1 MHGRLWP
8 EILECHHEIVFMHKL
23 RRCVVSNDSA
33 KKARVIH
40 GCNLALLSILLCTTL
55 LAVRQRG
62 IRLVYATIHAMRRTS
77 LSLILCLLI
86 AGCAAAPNEAGQ
98 QSLTIYTARDKD
110 EVAHVVDLFTA
121 KYPKYK
127 GGVNTITLGAQAAL
141 DRLRAE
147 KSNPQAGFLWGGTL
161 QALQQAADEGLL
173 SPSNPTN
180 ANLIDTSRKDPQGRW
195 YAEML
200 LPEVI
205 IYNHELLKPDQAPKD
220 WDDLIT
226 PAFKDKVV
234 IRDVMASGTMRTIF
248 SAMIARQLAEKGSVD
263 AGYEWLKKL
272 DANTVVYTPTPD
284 DMYLK
289 LDRGV
294 GTVTLWNLQ
303 DALIQPLKNNRPWS
317 FVIPASGVPVL
328 LDGVGIVNNPKMTQ
342 AAEDFQNFILEP
354 QLQAQLAKDYY
365 QIPAIRLADADKPE
379 WLAKLDIKEMKIDW
393 AMMSQKQTDWMN
405 YWSQNIKGKGGR

>member
-1 MHGRLWP
+1 M
-8 EILECHHEIVFMHKL
+8 
-23 RRCVVSNDSA
+23 RRIA
-33 KKARVIH
+33 
-40 GCNLALLSILLCTTL
+40 LLLSILLF
-55 LAVRQRG
+55 A
-62 IRLVYATIHAMRRTS
+62 
-77 LSLILCLLI
+77 
-86 AGCAAAPNEAGQ
+86 AGCTPATNEPAQ
-98 QSLTIYTARDKD
+98 QSLTIYTGRDKD
-110 EVAHVVDLFTA
+110 EVARVVDLFTA
-121 KYPKYK
+121 QYPQYK
-127 GGVNTITLGAQAAL
+127 GHVSTITLGAQAAL

-161 QALQQAADEGLL
+161 QGLQQAASEGLL
-173 SPSNPTN
+173 APSSPTN
-180 ANLIDTSRKDPQGRW
+180 SHLIDASRKDPEGRW
-195 YAEML
+195 HAEML

-205 IYNHELLKPDQAPKD
+205 IYNHELLKPEEAPKD

-226 PAFKDKVV
+226 PKFKDKIV

-248 SAMIARQLAEKGSVD
+248 SAMIYRQNAAAGSAE

-317 FVIPASGVPVL
+317 FVIPLSGVPVL
-328 LDGVGIVNNPKMTQ
+328 LDGVGVVNNPRMM
-342 AAEDFQNFILEP
+342 AAAADFQNFLLEP
-354 QLQAQLAKDYY
+354 RLQAQLAKDYY
-365 QIPAIRLADADKPE
+365 QIPAIRLPDADKPE
-379 WLAKLDIKEMKIDW
+379 WLAKLDIKEMNVDW
-393 AMMSQKQTDWMN
+393 DVMSQKQTEWMN

>member
-1 MHGRLWP
+1 
-8 EILECHHEIVFMHKL
+8 
-23 RRCVVSNDSA
+23 
-33 KKARVIH
+33 
-40 GCNLALLSILLCTTL
+40 
-55 LAVRQRG
+55 
-62 IRLVYATIHAMRRTS
+62 MRRG
-77 LSLILCLLI
+77 LLLLLILI
-86 AGCAAAPNEAGQ
+86 AGACTKASESTG
-98 QSLTIYTARDKD
+98 SLTIYTGRDKD
-110 EVAHVVDLFTA
+110 EVAHVVDLFT
-121 KYPKYK
+121 KKFPQYN
-127 GGVNTITLGAQAAL
+127 GHVNTIRLSAQAAL

-161 QALQQAADEGLL
+161 QGLQQAASEGLL
-173 SPSNPTN
+173 APSTPEN
-180 ANLIDTSRKDPQGRW
+180 ANLIDASRRDPQGRW

-205 IYNHELLKPDQAPKD
+205 IYNHDLLKPDQAPKE

-226 PAFKDKVV
+226 PAFKDKII

-248 SAMIARQLAEKGSVD
+248 SAMVYRQYERTGSPE
-263 AGYEWLKKL
+263 AGFEWLRKL

-303 DALIQPLKNNRPWS
+303 DALIQPIKNNRPWS

-328 LDGVGIVNNPKMTQ
+328 LDGLGIVNNPNMTQ
-342 AAEDFQNFILEP
+342 AATDFLNFILEP

-365 QIPAIRLADADKPE
+365 QIPAIQLRDSDKPD
-379 WLAKLDIKEMKIDW
+379 WLTKLDIKEMKIDW
-393 AMMSQKQTDWMN
+393 DLLSQKQTDWMN
-405 YWSQNIKGKGGR
+405 YWSQNIKNKGGR